1 MLFNKFLDFCK
12 KNIIWAIAL
21 GLAIALF
28 LTSTVMLLVHI
39 VPRKNSY
46 EQYVDMS
53 QIKIPETKPVSSET
67 SSGEVSETPPP
78 TSEPIVNPVDFAAL
92 IKQNPDVCGWIVVEG
107 TPINYP
113 ILRSGADKTEDFYLD
128 HDLNA
133 REKKQGSIYIQRLNS
148 ADFSDANTI
157 IYGHNM
163 MNGSMFGTL
172 KRFRD
177 ANFFNENDD
186 IAIYLTD
193 RVLKYKICSAVL
205 FDDRHI
211 LNSFNCNTARG
222 MEAYINAITKPQ
234 TSVKNVRKGI
244 ELSLEDKLITLS
256 TCTSKDSERYLVIG
270 VLTEEIRTK

>member
-1 MLFNKFLDFCK
+1 MNFKKILDFCK
-12 KNIIWAIAL
+12 KNIIWTIAL
-21 GLAIALF
+21 CLAVALF
-28 LTSTVMLLVHI
+28 LTSAVMLIAHV

-46 EQYVDMS
+46 EKYVDMN
-53 QIKIPETKPVSSET
+53 QIKIPETNSSSNT
-67 SSGEVSETPPP
+67 SSGDVSDTPAV
-78 TSEPIVNPVDFAAL
+78 TEPIVNPVNFTAL
-92 IKQNPDVCGWIVVEG
+92 LKQNPDVCGWIVVEG

-113 ILRSGADKTEDFYLD
+113 ILRSGADKAEDFYLD
-128 HDLNA
+128 HDLTA
-133 REKKQGSIYIQRLNS
+133 REKKAGSIYIQRLNS

-177 ANFFNENDD
+177 GNFFNENDD
-186 IAIYLTD
+186 IAIYLPD

-222 MEAYINAITKPQ
+222 MEAYINTITQ
-234 TSVKNVRKGI
+234 SNAWVKNVRQGV
-244 ELSLEDKLITLS
+244 ELSLDDKLITLS
-256 TCTSKDSERYLVIG
+256 TCTSKDSERYLVVG
-270 VLTEEIRTK
+270 VLTEEITTN

>member
-1 MLFNKFLDFCK
+1 MLFNKFLNFCK

-21 GLAIALF
+21 GLAVALF

-46 EQYVDMS
+46 EKYVDMS
-53 QIKIPETKPVSSET
+53 QIKIPETSFSSSNT
-67 SSGEVSETPPP
+67 SSGDVSDAP
-78 TSEPIVNPVDFAAL
+78 TVSEPIVNPVDFDAL
-92 IKQNPDVCGWIVVEG
+92 LKQNPDVCGWIVVEG

-128 HDLNA
+128 HDLTA

-148 ADFSDANTI
+148 ADFSDANTL

-177 ANFFNENDD
+177 ANFFNQNDD
-186 IAIYLTD
+186 IAIYLPD

-256 TCTSKDSERYLVIG
+256 TCTSKDNERYLVIG
-270 VLTEEIRTK
+270 VLTEEIKLK